1 MTGSAAALA
10 RPVENVWKYPRPPRL
25 ERTQARLRVVWEA
38 KDGHRTTIADTNQG
52 YRVLETSHPPTYYFP
67 PASVAQ
73 QFLRSSSARQTYC
86 EWKGKAAYHDLVVP
100 SGQGEG
106 RIAAKGKIWTYPTPT
121 SAFQEIRDYYSFYVN
136 PSTPASVGTWRC
148 YVDDDEATAQEGD
161 FYGSWVTPEITG
173 GERGFKGGAGTW
185 GW

>member
-1 MTGSAAALA
+1 MKFDDIMTGSAAALA

-73 QFLRSSSARQTYC
+73 QFLRPSSARQTYC

-106 RIAAKGKIWTYPTPT
+106 TIAAKGKIWTYPTPT
-121 SAFQEIRDYYSFYVN
+121 TAFQEIKVS
-136 PSTPASVGTWRC
+136 
-148 YVDDDEATAQEGD
+148 DEGGLLFPGD
-161 FYGSWVTPEITG
+161 SE
-173 GERGFKGGAGTW
+173 
-185 GW
+185 